1 MAYEMKPGQGSAFPN
16 ENKKED
22 WHADFRGRVMLPDG
36 KMHWVDVTNKK
47 TKDGKPY
54 VMLKIGNECQGGQPV
69 YSAAHKPFAQSGH
82 EHAKSN
88 GYQPSALSDLDGDI
102 PF

>member
-36 KMHWVDVTNKK
+36 KTHWLDITNRK
-47 TKDGKPY
+47 TKDGKAY
-54 VMLKIGNECQGGQPV
+54 VTVKIGAECQGGQPV
-69 YSAAHKPFAQSGH
+69 YSAAHKPFDSGH
-82 EHAKSN
+82 QKARAN
-88 GYQPSALSDLDGDI
+88 AYQPVSDLDSDI

>member
-22 WHADFRGRVMLPDG
+22 WHADFRGRVMLPNG
-36 KMHWVDVTNKK
+36 ATHWLDITNRK
-47 TKDGKPY
+47 TKEGKSY
-54 VMLKIGNECQGGQPV
+54 VTVKIGNECQGGQPV
-69 YSAAHKPFAQSGH
+69 YSAAHKPFPPQDAH
-82 EHAKSN
+82 NKAKAN
-88 GYQPSALSDLDGDI
+88 GFNDLDGDI